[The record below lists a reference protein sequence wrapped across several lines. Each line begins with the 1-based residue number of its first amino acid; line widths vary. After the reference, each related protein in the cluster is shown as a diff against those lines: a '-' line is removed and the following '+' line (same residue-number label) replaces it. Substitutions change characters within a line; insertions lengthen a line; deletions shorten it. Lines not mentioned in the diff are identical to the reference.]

1 MTFWRSTKHI
11 LTIHWISIGCINI
24 NSIGYNF
31 AALYEVFKKGPVD
44 ILFVNKTKLDSS
56 FPDAWLKIDG
66 YQFPSFRKDRN
77 AKGGGKITFIRQR
90 LIVKRLKFLKPK
102 LLKQFA
108 QNWLFLRGCGASFLF
123 TNHLIYRSLKVHF
136 WERVENS

>member
-1 MTFWRSTKHI
+1 MYKI
-11 LTIHWISIGCINI
+11 
-24 NSIGYNF
+24 
-31 AALYEVFKKGPVD
+31 FKKGPVD

-56 FPDAWLKIDG
+56 FPNAWLKIDG

-108 QNWLFLRGCGASFLF
+108 
-123 TNHLIYRSLKVHF
+123 
-136 WERVENS
+136 